1 MDYSTPGFPVLHYL
15 QGVCSNSCS
24 VKLVMLSISSSAAPF
39 SFCLQFFPASGPF
52 PMTLRIRWPKYWNFS
67 FNNSPSIEYSR
78 LISFWMDWFDIPSPH
93 PKYHLQL
100 GQKKMLG
107 VVVWDCKG
115 EENNSHGDGKANV
128 WDNGRQSFGLWFRS
142 CWASPTYQACILCR
156 CLWW

>member
-1 MDYSTPGFPVLHYL
+1 MAEVVIHSVILAYLWLHGL
-15 QGVCSNSCS
+15 QQPRLPCSSLS
-24 VKLVMLSISSSAAPF
+24 PRSLLKFMFIELVMLSISSSAAPF

-52 PMTLRIRWPKYWNFS
+52 PMTLRIRWPKYWNFG

-115 EENNSHGDGKANV
+115 EENSSHGDGKANV
-128 WDNGRQSFGLWFRS
+128 WKTNVWDNGRQLW
-142 CWASPTYQACILCR
+142 TLI
-156 CLWW
+156 